1 MPAKRNEWLAELQ
14 QQIRDQ
20 RQTMY
25 AKQTETEH
33 ARKEIRDKQDQ
44 HEVVSLQLARNEGR

>member
-20 RQTMY
+20 GQTIFT
-25 AKQTETEH
+25 KQTETEH

-44 HEVVSLQLARNEGR
+44 HEVVSLQLARNEG